1 MAAGINDRFNRVISG
16 TTRPVAT
23 TLSAQ
28 KVSGAT
34 TASVVAT
41 TGWDNTTAVHG
52 IMYRTDSSN
61 NKVPGSQ
68 IDWKGTFSGTTI
80 SNFQVTAGSDDTYAV
95 GTTVELSP
103 TAAWADDLVGGIL
116 VEHDQDGTHG
126 DVTANSIVAT
136 TGTFTNLT
144 INGTSGADG
153 WSPLGQPL
161 TSITALGNRSYTAVV
176 SGVDTTG
183 VTSVGQRLKLPRTVT
198 APTQCADLEA
208 GSSQY
213 FNDTT
218 VSGMTFTDDFVVS
231 AWIKLESYPST
242 FYGIAS
248 RYNGTSGWSFDINS
262 SGQVRLIGL
271 NGGSGNNS
279 GVTSYQS
286 VPLNKWV
293 HVSAQLDMSAF
304 TATTTTSY
312 IMFDGKDV
320 PASVARAGSNPTALV
335 QAGDLNIGAQNS
347 LLFFDGKIAQV
358 AIYSAKVTQATI
370 LAAMNQTLTGSETS
384 LVSAYTF
391 NGASGINDLSANAN
405 NLTAQGSAV
414 ATNVDTPFTNP
425 VTGTSVTAG
434 TTNYGII
441 MAQTFSTN
449 TTYTIQI
456 PEGETLPTT
465 GGIGTVSYSTQKTPY
480 GFPGQRGKWQIMMF
494 NKAQISLGTG
504 TGTYYNINP
513 NLSIPVGDWDVT
525 YDINHEVIR
534 AATSDYAYPQ
544 CTLSTSS
551 SAETDSFWITNM
563 VSGVMNGAT
572 TGRVQHY
579 RRGYLSL
586 TSATT
591 YYILVSSIQP
601 ATSQYVNMCI
611 LTADNAYL

>member
-1 MAAGINDRFNRVISG
+1 MAAGANDKFSRVISG

-198 APTQCADLEA
+198 APTGALTLN
-208 GSSQY
+208 GTTQY
-213 FNDTT
+213 ASKTTPSGMAQTDDISVVQWVKISAYQQGYFQSKTTTPGTNGWRLYMDANGT
-218 VSGMTFTDDFVVS
+218 VSINGD
-231 AWIKLESYPST
+231 
-242 FYGIAS
+242 G
-248 RYNGTSGWSFDINS
+248 RYAT
-262 SGQVRLIGL
+262 
-271 NGGSGNNS
+271 
-279 GVTSYQS
+279 TYQS
-286 VPLNKWV
+286 LPLNKWV
-293 HVSAQLDMSAF
+293 HIAATLDMSGNSALI
-304 TATTTTSY
+304 Y
-312 IMFDGKDV
+312 FDGVLV
-320 PASVARAGSNPTALV
+320 PSSTLTGVAATFTNSGNYA
-335 QAGDLNIGAQNS
+335 IGATS
-347 LLFFDGKIAQV
+347 AGATPLAGKIVQV
-358 AIYSAKVTQATI
+358 AVFSAVLSAATI
-370 LAAMNQTLTGSETS
+370 KAMANQTLTGSETN
-384 LVSAYTF
+384 VISAYKLDQ
-391 NGASGINDLSANAN
+391 ASGLNDLSANAN
-405 NLTAQGSAV
+405 NLTATGSPTYAS
-414 ATNVDTPFTNP
+414 DTPFTNS

-441 MAQTFSTN
+441 MAQSFSTN

-465 GGIGTVSYSTQKTPY
+465 GGIGTVSYSTMRVPY
-480 GFPGQRGKWQIMMF
+480 GFPGQEDKWTLGVF
-494 NKAQISLGTG
+494 NLADNNSTTNSTFNHNITLNIPIGVWKLEAEYDVGMTNGSTAPTG
-504 TGTYYNINP
+504 RIGASDSPSAYTNRKLIGR
-513 NLSIPVGDWDVT
+513 LS
-525 YDINHEVIR
+525 
-534 AATSDYAYPQ
+534 Q
-544 CTLSTSS
+544 STVNSTVSS
-551 SAETDSFWITNM
+551 SIFLSDTIVATTMTPYYTVS
-563 VSGVMNGAT
+563 VSGNAGTAQLIQNAT
-572 TGRVQHY
+572 YGTMSFITIKNS
-579 RRGYLSL
+579 YL
-586 TSATT
+586 
-591 YYILVSSIQP
+591 
-601 ATSQYVNMCI
+601 
-611 LTADNAYL
+611 

>member
-1 MAAGINDRFNRVISG
+1 MAAGANDKFSRVISG

-183 VTSVGQRLKLPRTVT
+183 VTSVGQKLKLPRTVT
-198 APTQCADLEA
+198 APTYMGGAFNGSSHYFTKVTPTGTLSTITNNFTFMAHIEPTAYQIGVIAGRQDA
-208 GSSQY
+208 GSNWMIFRLQ
-213 FNDTT
+213 
-218 VSGMTFTDDFVVS
+218 
-231 AWIKLESYPST
+231 A
-242 FYGIAS
+242 
-248 RYNGTSGWSFDINS
+248 
-262 SGQVRLIGL
+262 SGQLMVGV
-271 NGGSGNNS
+271 GSGGAGNYRE
-279 GVTSYQS
+279 VYSYQS
-286 VPLNKWV
+286 VPLNKKT
-293 HVSAQLDMSAF
+293 HVA
-304 TATTTTSY
+304 ATWTGGTVVLY
-312 IMFDGKDV
+312 FDGV
-320 PASVARAGSNPTALV
+320 PVPVTAAVTSGTAPTTAGTGGDFSIGRPGAASNQYFPGYISSVGV
-335 QAGDLNIGAQNS
+335 
-347 LLFFDGKIAQV
+347 FDAV
-358 AIYSAKVTQATI
+358 LTQATI
-370 LAAMNQTLTGSETS
+370 RLHMNQALTGGETNCIGAWN
-384 LVSAYTF
+384 LNNAATDASA
-391 NGASGINDLSANAN
+391 GAN
-405 NLTAQGSAV
+405 NLTATGGVGYTARSPY
-414 ATNVDTPFTNP
+414 TNS

-480 GFPGQRGKWQIMMF
+480 GFPGQEDKWTLGVF
-494 NKAQISLGTG
+494 NLADNNSTTNSTFNHNITLNIPFGVWKLEAEYDVGMTNGSTAPTG
-504 TGTYYNINP
+504 RIG
-513 NLSIPVGDWDVT
+513 V
-525 YDINHEVIR
+525 
-534 AATSDYAYPQ
+534 SDSPSAYTNRKLIGRLTQ
-544 CTLSTSS
+544 STVNSTVSS
-551 SAETDSFWITNM
+551 SIFLTDTIVVTTMTPYYTVS
-563 VSGVMNGAT
+563 VSGNAGTSQLIQNAT
-572 TGRVQHY
+572 YGTMSFITVRN
-579 RRGYLSL
+579 GYL
-586 TSATT
+586 
-591 YYILVSSIQP
+591 
-601 ATSQYVNMCI
+601 
-611 LTADNAYL
+611 

>member
-198 APTQCADLEA
+198 APTGALTLN
-208 GSSQY
+208 GTTQY
-213 FNDTT
+213 ASKTTPSGMAQTDDISVVQWVKISAYQQGYFQSKTTTPGTNGWRLYMDANGT
-218 VSGMTFTDDFVVS
+218 VSINGD
-231 AWIKLESYPST
+231 
-242 FYGIAS
+242 G
-248 RYNGTSGWSFDINS
+248 RYAT
-262 SGQVRLIGL
+262 
-271 NGGSGNNS
+271 
-279 GVTSYQS
+279 TYQS
-286 VPLNKWV
+286 LPLNKWV
-293 HVSAQLDMSAF
+293 HIAATLDMSGNSALI
-304 TATTTTSY
+304 Y
-312 IMFDGKDV
+312 FDGVLV
-320 PASVARAGSNPTALV
+320 PSSTLTGVAATFTNSGNYA
-335 QAGDLNIGAQNS
+335 IGATS
-347 LLFFDGKIAQV
+347 AGATPLAGKIVQV
-358 AIYSAKVTQATI
+358 AVFSAVLSAATI
-370 LAAMNQTLTGSETS
+370 KAMANQTLTGSETN
-384 LVSAYTF
+384 VISAYKLDQ
-391 NGASGINDLSANAN
+391 ASGLNDLSANAN
-405 NLTAQGSAV
+405 NLTATGSPTYAS
-414 ATNVDTPFTNP
+414 DTPFTNS
-425 VTGTSVTAG
+425 VAGTSVTAG

-441 MAQTFSTN
+441 MAQSFSTN

-465 GGIGTVSYSTQKTPY
+465 GGIGTVSYSTMRVPY
-480 GFPGQRGKWQIMMF
+480 GFPGQKGKWALKSIYLAAMVTSGSV
-494 NKAQISLGTG
+494 NGTW
-504 TGTYYNINP
+504 YNP
-513 NLSIPVGDWDVT
+513 N
-525 YDINHEVIR
+525 
-534 AATSDYAYPQ
+534 TSLVVPTGEWIAGYNTSPYVANGTNNPSVWT
-544 CTLSTSS
+544 TLSTTNNSVSDPEFRVYALFSS
-551 SAETDSFWITNM
+551 TANHSDVSNVSAEKDISLSTATPYYLNLMTDQAGTPTLQANVTN
-563 VSGVMNGAT
+563 
-572 TGRVQHY
+572 
-579 RRGYLSL
+579 
-586 TSATT
+586 SAVV
-591 YYILVSSIQP
+591 IS
-601 ATSQYVNMCI
+601 AE
-611 LTADNAYL
+611 NAYL

>member
-1 MAAGINDRFNRVISG
+1 MAAGANDKFSRVISG

-198 APTQCADLEA
+198 APTGALTLN
-208 GSSQY
+208 GTTQY
-213 FNDTT
+213 ASKTTPSGMAQTDDISVVQWVKISAYQQGYFQSKTTTPGTNGWRLYMDANGT
-218 VSGMTFTDDFVVS
+218 VSINGD
-231 AWIKLESYPST
+231 
-242 FYGIAS
+242 G
-248 RYNGTSGWSFDINS
+248 RYAT
-262 SGQVRLIGL
+262 
-271 NGGSGNNS
+271 
-279 GVTSYQS
+279 TYQS
-286 VPLNKWV
+286 LPLNKWV
-293 HVSAQLDMSAF
+293 HVAATLDMSGNSALI
-304 TATTTTSY
+304 Y
-312 IMFDGKDV
+312 FDGVLV
-320 PASVARAGSNPTALV
+320 PSSTLTGVAATFTNSGNYA
-335 QAGDLNIGAQNS
+335 IGATS
-347 LLFFDGKIAQV
+347 AGATPLAGKIVQV
-358 AIYSAKVTQATI
+358 AVFSAVLSAATI
-370 LAAMNQTLTGSETS
+370 KAMANQTLTGSETN
-384 LVSAYTF
+384 VISAYKLDQ
-391 NGASGINDLSANAN
+391 ASGLNDLSANAN
-405 NLTAQGSAV
+405 NLTATGSPTYAS
-414 ATNVDTPFTNP
+414 DTPFTNS
-425 VTGTSVTAG
+425 VAGTSVTAG

-441 MAQTFSTN
+441 MAQSFSTN

-465 GGIGTVSYSTQKTPY
+465 GGIGTVSYSTMRVPY
-480 GFPGQRGKWQIMMF
+480 GFPGQKGKWALKSIYLAAMVTSGSV
-494 NKAQISLGTG
+494 NGTW
-504 TGTYYNINP
+504 YNP
-513 NLSIPVGDWDVT
+513 N
-525 YDINHEVIR
+525 
-534 AATSDYAYPQ
+534 TSLVVPTGEWIAGYNTSPYVANGTNYPSVWT
-544 CTLSTSS
+544 TLSTTNNSVSDPEFRVYALFSS
-551 SAETDSFWITNM
+551 SVNHSDVSNVSAEKDISLSTATPYYLNLMTDQAGTPTLQANVTN
-563 VSGVMNGAT
+563 
-572 TGRVQHY
+572 
-579 RRGYLSL
+579 
-586 TSATT
+586 SAVV
-591 YYILVSSIQP
+591 IS
-601 ATSQYVNMCI
+601 AE
-611 LTADNAYL
+611 NAYL